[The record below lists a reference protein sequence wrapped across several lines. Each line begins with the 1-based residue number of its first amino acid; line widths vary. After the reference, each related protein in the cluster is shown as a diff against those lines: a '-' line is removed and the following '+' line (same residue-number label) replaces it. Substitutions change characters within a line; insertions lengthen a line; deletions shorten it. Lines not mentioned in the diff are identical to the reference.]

1 MLLIR
6 HGETEANLNLRY
18 HGRHDSPLT
27 ERGVAQATAIGR
39 LVRMQPEAT
48 SAMMI
53 SSPQPR
59 ARRTAELVRYQLEK
73 PTIPIQ
79 LDERLCEVSIGGWEG
94 LSQQEISQLAPGTFE
109 GEERHGWCFRAP
121 GGESYDV
128 FEGRIR
134 DWLSEAT
141 KNPSVIVVTHGIV
154 ARVLRGLYSGLPSSA
169 ALALPIPQ
177 DKIFRLSNGAFEELD
192 VEVGL
197 KMPRIVKVTPLTALH
212 LLVEFDDGVTGRIDI
227 GKQLSHGIET
237 FRDAGVFQQVTIDD
251 FGAVCW
257 PTGFALSPDTAY
269 DLARSQPTALTEVD
283 Q

>member
-18 HGRHDSPLT
+18 HGRLHSPLT

-39 LVRMQPEAT
+39 LVRMQPEAA

-59 ARRTAELVRYQLEK
+59 AKRTAELVRDHLEK

-94 LSQQEISQLAPGTFE
+94 LSQQEISRLAPGTFE
-109 GEERHGWCFRAP
+109 GEKRHRWCFRAP
-121 GGESYDV
+121 GGKSYDV
-128 FEGRIR
+128 FEARIR

-141 KNPSVIVVTHGIV
+141 ENPSVIVVTHGFV
-154 ARVLRGLYSGLPSSA
+154 ARVLRGLYLGLPSSA

-177 DKIFRLSNGAFEELD
+177 DKIFRLSNGAIEELD

-212 LLVEFDDGVTGRIDI
+212 LLVEFDDGVIGRIDI
-227 GKQLSHGIET
+227 GQQLPHGIET
-237 FRDAGVFQQVTIDD
+237 FRDEATFQRVTIND

-269 DLARSQPTALTEVD
+269 DLATRREALV
-283 Q
+283 QRAQ